1 MKYRASTLQLIS
13 KINNVIE
20 KLVEINNNN
29 PYNMDITITN
39 IYGNELLGDNYA
51 SNVTIQFNEI
61 PEIVSEKMSMIM
73 GVKGIE
79 PHIPSKIKIVH
90 DKKQEL
96 LKLFEEYQCGKCA
109 INFYEKGSH
118 IEFLVSMSG
127 YNQFD
132 NIEVTCPGVNN
143 ETLTIGQNY
152 YIFDLRNYKKEYVKS
167 YLKVK
172 YEKLIDIK
180 KIENTT
186 EYAFYFEN
194 IDKPFETH
202 TRGNVYDSQKIMHRF
217 DYIVFEKNKDD
228 FIRNSLKLITKV
240 LENTDEEYKK
250 TLLDIIDK
258 VIKF

>member
-1 MKYRASTLQLIS
+1 MKYRASTLQLMS
-13 KINNVIE
+13 KINTIIE

-29 PYNMDITITN
+29 PYNMEIKITN

-51 SNVTIQFNEI
+51 ANVTIQFNEI
-61 PEIVSEKMSMIM
+61 PEVVSEKMVMIM
-73 GVKGIE
+73 EVKGIE

-90 DKKQEL
+90 DKKKEL

-127 YNQFD
+127 YEQFN

-143 ETLTIGQNY
+143 ETLTIGKKY
-152 YIFDLRNYKKEYVKS
+152 YIFDLRDYKKEY
-167 YLKVK
+167 LK
-172 YEKLIDIK
+172 YEKLIDIQ

-186 EYAFYFEN
+186 EYVFCFEN
-194 IDKPFETH
+194 IDKPFETY
-202 TRGNVYDSQKIMHRF
+202 TRGNAYDSQKIMHRF

-228 FIRNSLKLITKV
+228 FIMNSLKLITKV

-250 TLLDIIDK
+250 NLLDIVDK
-258 VIKF
+258 IIKL